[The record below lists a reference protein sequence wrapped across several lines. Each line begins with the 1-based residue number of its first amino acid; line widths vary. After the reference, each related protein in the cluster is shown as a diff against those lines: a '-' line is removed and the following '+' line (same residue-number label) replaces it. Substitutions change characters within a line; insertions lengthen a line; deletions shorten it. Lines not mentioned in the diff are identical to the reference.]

1 MPSAASQKR
10 LYLRASIKLVLAIG
24 FLFLLIPFC
33 SSVFH
38 TASEPPANGVLIQP
52 ADIREG
58 HTKRVQLSDGSFVFV
73 TRSSTALQT
82 ALQQTPADA
91 LWYTTAPGLLQA
103 TWWVVA
109 ANSATGLEVN
119 YQPAD
124 SQSPAHFSSSADQVW
139 DLAGRALKPGAL
151 NLNGSAMKS
160 QNLIPMPYRRF
171 GDGILL
177 LPLPPAE
184 AAETPSS

>member
-1 MPSAASQKR
+1 MPSASNRKR
-10 LYLRASIKLVLAIG
+10 LYLRASIKLVLTIG

-33 SSVFH
+33 SSVFNS
-38 TASEPPANGVLIQP
+38 TTEPPADGVLIQP
-52 ADIREG
+52 ANIREG
-58 HTKRVQLSDGSFVFV
+58 HTQRIQLSDGSFVFV
-73 TRSSTALQT
+73 TRSSAALQA

-103 TWWVVA
+103 AWWVVA
-109 ANSATGLEVN
+109 TTSATGLEVS

-124 SQSPAHFSSSADQVW
+124 SQNPAHFSSSAGQVW

-151 NLNGSAMKS
+151 NPNGSAVKS
-160 QNLIPMPYRRF
+160 QNLLPMPYRRF

-177 LPLPPAE
+177 LPLPPAKVP
-184 AAETPSS
+184 ETSSP